1 MNTQDWNVTIIG
13 KKKTNNKDPITQM
26 HQSNEKI
33 ETLRKPKQNISTQE
47 QKIKIKLDNDEV
59 IGIEKIPNSISKKLQ
74 QERSILK
81 ITRKELA
88 QKLNIKESIITDL
101 ENGNYSYDKQLIR
114 RIERVLNVRLID
126 Q

>member
-26 HQSNEKI
+26 HQCDEKI
-33 ETLRKPKQNISTQE
+33 ETLRKPKQNSWTQE
-47 QKIKIKLDNDEV
+47 QKVKIKLENDEV
-59 IGIEKIPNSISKKLQ
+59 IGIEKIPNYISKKLQ

-88 QKLNIKESIITDL
+88 QKLNIKESIITDI
-101 ENGNYSYDKQLIR
+101 ENGNYSYDKQLLR
-114 RIERVLNVRLID
+114 KIERVLNVKLID

>member
-1 MNTQDWNVTIIG
+1 MNTQDWNVTVIG

-26 HQSNEKI
+26 HQANEKI
-33 ETLRKPKQNISTQE
+33 ETLRKSKQNTWTQE
-47 QKIKIKLDNDEV
+47 QKIKIKLDNDEI
-59 IGIEKIPNSISKKLQ
+59 IGIEKIPNYISKKLQ

-114 RIERVLNVRLID
+114 KIERILNLKLID

>member
-26 HQSNEKI
+26 HQCDEKI
-33 ETLRKPKQNISTQE
+33 ETLRKQKQNSWTQE
-47 QKIKIKLDNDEV
+47 QKVKIKLENDEV
-59 IGIEKIPNSISKKLQ
+59 IGIEKIPNYISKKLQ

-88 QKLNIKESIITDL
+88 QKLNIKESIITDI

-114 RIERVLNVRLID
+114 KIERVLNVKLID